1 MGNLRKDHVFGAG
14 AAALTGGAAG
24 GALGMLVG
32 GPVGLAVGAAAGG
45 ALGALAG
52 DRAAEASEVP
62 GDIAHAVGPREDL
75 GRFHQ
80 VFHTMPYYVSGMTW
94 DDYAPAYRYGIAT
107 YAEGS
112 GHTFLAAE
120 PALEMGWEAARDD
133 SRLLWSE
140 AREAVAH
147 VWRWYDEASHRT
159 EHVPPPA

>member
-52 DRAAEASEVP
+52 DRAAEAV
-62 GDIAHAVGPREDL
+62 DPREDL

-94 DDYAPAYRYGIAT
+94 ADYAPAYQYGIDHYPQA
-107 YAEGS
+107 GH
-112 GHTFLAAE
+112 HTFLVAE
-120 PALEMGWEAARDD
+120 PALERGWDAARGG

-147 VWRWYDEASHRT
+147 VWRWYDEALHKT
-159 EHVPPPA
+159 EHLPPPG

>member
-32 GPVGLAVGAAAGG
+32 GPAGLVVGAAAGG
-45 ALGALAG
+45 ALGAWAG
-52 DRAAEASEVP
+52 DKAAEAV
-62 GDIAHAVGPREDL
+62 DPREDL

-80 VFHTMPYYVSGMTW
+80 VFHTMPYYIGGMTW
-94 DDYAPAYRYGIAT
+94 TDYEPAYRYGIDT
-107 YAEGS
+107 YRDGE
-112 GHTFLAAE
+112 HRPFVVAE
-120 PALEMGWEAARDD
+120 PGLELGWDAARGP

-140 AREAVAH
+140 AREAVDH
-147 VWRWYDEASHRT
+147 VWRWYDEARHRT

>member
-52 DRAAEASEVP
+52 DRAAEAV
-62 GDIAHAVGPREDL
+62 DPRSDL

-80 VFHTMPYYVSGMTW
+80 VFHTMPYYVSDMTW
-94 DDYAPAYRYGIAT
+94 DDYAPAYDYGIAT
-107 YAEGS
+107 YEAGS
-112 GHTFLAAE
+112 PHTFLAAE
-120 PALEMGWEAARDD
+120 PILERGWEAARGD

-140 AREAVAH
+140 ARDAVAH
-147 VWRWYDEASHRT
+147 VWRWYDEARHKT
-159 EHVPPPA
+159 EHVPPPG

>member
-32 GPVGLAVGAAAGG
+32 GPAGLVVGAAAGG

-52 DRAAEASEVP
+52 DRAAEAV
-62 GDIAHAVGPREDL
+62 HPRDDL

-107 YAEGS
+107 YADGG
-112 GHTFLAAE
+112 GHTFLVAE
-120 PALEMGWEAARDD
+120 PALEQGWDAARGA

-147 VWRWYDEASHRT
+147 VWRWNDEASHKT
-159 EHVPPPA
+159 EHLPPPA